1 MRKTSYL
8 MFVVTAIALAT
19 SAAMTALADAPAA
32 ADLGSDNNPVMV
44 PPLPDAITVD
54 GDPAKWDKIKAI
66 PAPYAKKDA
75 GSVKLAWRD
84 DGLYGLVQVKD
95 DKVTANDTNP
105 WLADCLE
112 IWLETDDA
120 KADSMSD
127 NSTQI
132 ALAPNPTAGP
142 GKATVVIEGVVNPD
156 VVKAMWKPTDGGYA
170 LEFFIPTKELTPA
183 KMADGTKIGF
193 HYSVD
198 LKGKSIEQFFCEKDT
213 DDSYKTPKNWG
224 TIQLSK

>member
-1 MRKTSYL
+1 MRKTSL
-8 MFVVTAIALAT
+8 FMLIVAAIALAS
-19 SAAMTALADAPAA
+19 SAAMTALADAPAN

-44 PPLPDAITVD
+44 PQLPDAITVD

-66 PAPYAKKDA
+66 PAPFAKKDA

-95 DKVTANDTNP
+95 DKITADGTNP
-105 WLADCLE
+105 WTADCLE

-142 GKATVVIEGVVNPD
+142 GKATVVVEGVVNPD
-156 VVKAMWKPTDGGYA
+156 VVKAMW
-170 LEFFIPTKELTPA
+170 
-183 KMADGTKIGF
+183 
-193 HYSVD
+193 
-198 LKGKSIEQFFCEKDT
+198 
-213 DDSYKTPKNWG
+213 
-224 TIQLSK
+224 